1 MGRKTKQNKITSP
14 ELIAQINPKN
24 KRLMKDFLDYLRSV
38 GKAETTIKAYTS
50 DLNIFFVWALQNADN
65 KYFPEI
71 TKRDIVSYQ
80 NYLMQDNENSPAR
93 VRRLKATLSS
103 LSNYIEAI
111 LDDELPNFKPI
122 VRKIENPV
130 NEAVREKTVLTD
142 EQADTL
148 LNYLVEHKKF
158 DKACCF
164 ALARYSGRRKSEL
177 VRFKVSYFADEN
189 IIHGSL
195 YRTPEKVRTK
205 GKGKNGK
212 MLTCYV
218 LSKPFKPYFDL
229 WMEERERLGIKSEW
243 LFPDGDDPT
252 QPLPIS
258 TLNSWAETFSNILG
272 VPMYW
277 HAMRHFFT
285 TYLAKANLPDSAI
298 KTIIGWESLEMVEID
313 MELLRKLS
321 SRKLWAAVAGVV
333 TGLAMVFGLDEGI
346 ITSVSGA
353 VVALTSVVTYI
364 VTEGRIDKEAVG
376 NAAEKVQDAI
386 DEVTGNDA

>member
-1 MGRKTKQNKITSP
+1 MGRKTRQNKITSP
-14 ELIAQINPKN
+14 DLIEQINPKN

-71 TKRDIVSYQ
+71 TKRDIVAYQ

-142 EQADTL
+142 EQADAL
-148 LNYLVEHKKF
+148 LDYLVEHEKF

-177 VRFKVSYFADEN
+177 VRFKVSYFTDEN

-195 YRTPEKVRTK
+195 YRTPEKIRTK
-205 GKGKNGK
+205 GRGKNGK

-229 WMEERERLGIKSEW
+229 WMEERERMGVQSEW
-243 LFPDGDDPT
+243 LFPDGDDLT
-252 QPLPIS
+252 QPMPIS

-272 VPMYW
+272 VPFYW
-277 HAMRHFFT
+277 HSLRHFFT
-285 TYLAKANLPDSAI
+285 TSLVKVNLPDSVI
-298 KTIIGWESLEMVEID
+298 QSIIGWESADMVRIYVDLDKDEEIGKYFSNG
-313 MELLRKLS
+313 E
-321 SRKLWAAVAGVV
+321 
-333 TGLAMVFGLDEGI
+333 
-346 ITSVSGA
+346 
-353 VVALTSVVTYI
+353 VVATQ
-364 VTEGRIDKEAVG
+364 
-376 NAAEKVQDAI
+376 AADLK
-386 DEVTGNDA
+386 GLL

>member
-14 ELIAQINPKN
+14 DLIAQINPKN

-71 TKRDIVSYQ
+71 TKRDIVAYQ

-148 LNYLVEHKKF
+148 LEYLVEHKKF

-177 VRFKVSYFADEN
+177 VRFKVGYFTDEN

-195 YRTPEKVRTK
+195 YRTPEKIRTK

-229 WMEERERLGIKSEW
+229 WMDERKRLGIESEW

-298 KTIIGWESLEMVEID
+298 KTIIGWESLEMVEIYKD
-313 MELLRKLS
+313 IDDEEEIGKFFKNGEIVGAKHSNLS
-321 SRKLWAAVAGVV
+321 DL
-333 TGLAMVFGLDEGI
+333 
-346 ITSVSGA
+346 
-353 VVALTSVVTYI
+353 
-364 VTEGRIDKEAVG
+364 
-376 NAAEKVQDAI
+376 
-386 DEVTGNDA
+386 

>member
-38 GKAETTIKAYTS
+38 GKAETTVKAYTS

-71 TKRDIVSYQ
+71 TKRDIVAYQ

-177 VRFKVSYFADEN
+177 VRFKVSYFTDEN

-195 YRTPEKVRTK
+195 YRTPEKIRTK

-218 LSKPFKPYFDL
+218 LSNPFKPYFDL
-229 WMEERERLGIKSEW
+229 WMEERDRWGIKSEW

-298 KTIIGWESLEMVEID
+298 KTIIGWESLEMVEIY
-313 MELLRKLS
+313 
-321 SRKLWAAVAGVV
+321 
-333 TGLAMVFGLDEGI
+333 T
-346 ITSVSGA
+346 
-353 VVALTSVVTYI
+353 
-364 VTEGRIDKEAVG
+364 
-376 NAAEKVQDAI
+376 NP
-386 DEVTGNDA
+386 

>member
-14 ELIAQINPKN
+14 ELIEQINPKN

-71 TKRDIVSYQ
+71 TKRDIVAYQ

-148 LNYLVEHKKF
+148 LEYLVEHKKF

-177 VRFKVSYFADEN
+177 VRFKVGYFTDEN

-195 YRTPEKVRTK
+195 YRTPEKIRTK

-229 WMEERERLGIKSEW
+229 WMDERKRLGIESEW

-298 KTIIGWESLEMVEID
+298 KTIIGWESLEMVEIYKD
-313 MELLRKLS
+313 IDDEEEIGKFFKNGEIVGAKHSNLS
-321 SRKLWAAVAGVV
+321 DL
-333 TGLAMVFGLDEGI
+333 
-346 ITSVSGA
+346 
-353 VVALTSVVTYI
+353 
-364 VTEGRIDKEAVG
+364 
-376 NAAEKVQDAI
+376 
-386 DEVTGNDA
+386 

>member
-24 KRLMKDFLDYLRSV
+24 IRLMKDFLDYLRSV

-50 DLNIFFVWALQNADN
+50 DLYIFFVWALQNADN
-65 KYFPEI
+65 KYFPEVS
-71 TKRDIVSYQ
+71 KRDIVAYQ

-93 VRRLKATLSS
+93 VRRLKSTLSS

-111 LDDELPNFKPI
+111 MDDELPDFRPI

-142 EQADTL
+142 EQADDL
-148 LNYLVEHKKF
+148 LNNLVEHKKF

-177 VRFKVSYFADEN
+177 TRFKVDYFNDEN
-189 IIHGSL
+189 IIFGSL

-205 GKGKNGK
+205 GHGKNGK

-218 LSKPFKPYFDL
+218 LSKPFKPYLDL
-229 WMEERERLGIKSEW
+229 WLEERKRKGIESEW
-243 LFPDGDDPT
+243 LFPDKDDPT
-252 QPLPIS
+252 QPLPVS
-258 TLNSWAETFSNILG
+258 TLNSWAETFSDILG
-272 VPMYW
+272 VSFYW

-285 TYLAKANLPDSAI
+285 TALSKANLPDSVI
-298 KTIIGWESLEMVEID
+298 KKVIGWESLEMVEIYKD
-313 MELLRKLS
+313 IDAEEE
-321 SRKLWAAVAGVV
+321 
-333 TGLAMVFGLDEGI
+333 FGKFFKDGE
-346 ITSVSGA
+346 
-353 VVALTSVVTYI
+353 I
-364 VTEGRIDKEAVG
+364 VG
-376 NAAEKVQDAI
+376 AEKASLSDL
-386 DEVTGNDA
+386 